1 MSERERETHPIQSFT
16 MLSVEYLSYNG
27 ILFPQADYS
36 RETLNQV
43 ENEFQLLDDD
53 IINVTYP
60 KSGTIWMAEILALI
74 LKKGDPTWTQSSAVW
89 DRSPWIETNN
99 GLQRALKY
107 PPPRLMNTHVPFQFF
122 PKTFL
127 QTKAKVIY
135 VMRNPKDVLV
145 SFYCFSLIFKTLKT
159 PGSLQEFLE
168 TFLSGNVIYGSWFDH
183 VKGWLEMKGR
193 PNFFYITYEELQQ
206 DLRGSVE
213 KICQFLGKELSSQQ
227 MDAVVEHASFQKMK
241 ENKMS
246 NFSVL
251 PDDIIDK
258 KGKFMRK
265 GISGDWKNH
274 LTVAQNEYFD
284 RVYQEKMRGMD
295 ITFPWD

>member
-1 MSERERETHPIQSFT
+1 
-16 MLSVEYLSYNG
+16 
-27 ILFPQADYS
+27 
-36 RETLNQV
+36 
-43 ENEFQLLDDD
+43 
-53 IINVTYP
+53 
-60 KSGTIWMAEILALI
+60 MAEILALI
-74 LKKGDPTWTQSSAVW
+74 LKKGDPTWVHSSAVW
-89 DRSPWIETNN
+89 DRSPWMETND
-99 GLQRALKY
+99 GLESALKY
-107 PPPRLMNTHVPFQFF
+107 PQPRLMITHVPFQFF

-135 VMRNPKDVLV
+135 TVRNPKDVLV
-145 SFYCFSLIFKTLKT
+145 SFYFFSMIFKTLKT

-168 TFLSGNVIYGSWFDH
+168 KFLSGNVIYGSWFDH
-183 VKGWLEMKGR
+183 VKGWMEMKGR

-227 MDAVVEHASFQKMK
+227 MDSVVEYASFLKMK
-241 ENKMS
+241 ENKKS
-246 NFSVL
+246 NYSEL
-251 PDDIIDK
+251 PADKIDLK

-295 ITFPWD
+295 TTFPWD

>member
-1 MSERERETHPIQSFT
+1 MLEDVLPSSEQKEPSHFT
-16 MLSVEYLSYNG
+16 MSSAEYFTYKG
-27 ILFPQADYS
+27 ILFPQLEYS
-36 RETLNQV
+36 WETINQV
-43 ENEFQLLDDD
+43 ENEFQILDDD

-60 KSGTIWMAEILALI
+60 KSGTVWMAEILALI
-74 LKKGDPTWTQSSAVW
+74 LKKGDPTWTHNSVVW
-89 DRSPWIETNN
+89 DRSPWLETDD
-99 GLQRALKY
+99 GLQVALKY
-107 PPPRLMNTHVPFQFF
+107 PPPRLMNSHVPFQFF
-122 PKTFL
+122 PKNFL

-145 SFYCFSLIFKTLKT
+145 SFYYFSSFIKSLKT

-168 TFLSGNVIYGSWFDH
+168 KFLSGNVVYGSWFDH
-183 VKGWLEMKGR
+183 VKSWMGLKGK

-227 MDAVVEHASFQKMK
+227 MDSVVEHASFQKMK

-251 PDDIIDK
+251 PDEVVDHK
-258 KGKFMRK
+258 KGRFMRK
-265 GISGDWKNH
+265 AVSRFQVQSD
-274 LTVAQNEYFD
+274 
-284 RVYQEKMRGMD
+284 
-295 ITFPWD
+295 